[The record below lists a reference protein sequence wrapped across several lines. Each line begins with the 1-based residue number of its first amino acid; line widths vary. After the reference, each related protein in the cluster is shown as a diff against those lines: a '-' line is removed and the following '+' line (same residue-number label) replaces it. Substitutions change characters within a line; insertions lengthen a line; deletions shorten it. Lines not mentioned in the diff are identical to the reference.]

1 MCVIVKGIEI
11 RHFSRFSLYLKFMIV
26 RAIIKLNVKGII
38 FLASLLLIICCAI
51 SPAEAQKKRVI
62 QLSGVVLEEDSIS
75 GVPLPGVHIYVP
87 KAGRGTTTNGMG
99 FFSMPVLEGDEVVIS
114 AVGYD
119 RHHVTIPPGGPEYQ
133 TIIVT
138 LVQDTT
144 FLQEIV
150 IVPFPTEEVFKQ
162 AVLAM
167 NMPLDDNGIDKRN
180 FNEELLALM
189 LKTTP
194 MDGYQNQRYY
204 LDQWA
209 NSANS
214 RFQPVT
220 NPFLNVFNWAKFFSS
235 LKENKKKKK

>member
-1 MCVIVKGIEI
+1 MKSFNTIEG
-11 RHFSRFSLYLKFMIV
+11 
-26 RAIIKLNVKGII
+26 NVKGIVFI
-38 FLASLLLIICCAI
+38 VCLLIMLLGVIVPGKAQ
-51 SPAEAQKKRVI
+51 QKKRVI
-62 QLSGVVLEEDSIS
+62 QLSGVVLEEDSVS
-75 GVPLPGVHIYVP
+75 GSPVPGVHIYVP

-99 FFSMPVLEGDEVVIS
+99 FFSMPVLEGDQIVIS

-119 RHHVTIPPGGPEYQ
+119 RQDVTVQPDWPEYQ

-138 LVQDTT
+138 LTQDTT
-144 FLQEIV
+144 FLPEVV
-150 IVPFPTEEVFKQ
+150 IFPFPTEEVFKQ

-167 NMPLDDNGIDKRN
+167 NMPLDNTGIDKRN

-189 LKTTP
+189 VKTTP

-209 NSANS
+209 NSANN

-235 LKENKKKKK
+235 LKQNNNKKKK

>member
-1 MCVIVKGIEI
+1 MKIFSSTIHLKVKGTVFIACI
-11 RHFSRFSLYLKFMIV
+11 LMILCV
-26 RAIIKLNVKGII
+26 GLTPGKAQ
-38 FLASLLLIICCAI
+38 
-51 SPAEAQKKRVI
+51 QKKRVI
-62 QLSGVVLEEDSIS
+62 QLSGVVLEEDSVS
-75 GVPLPGVHIYVP
+75 GMPVPGVHIYVQ

-99 FFSMPVLEGDEVVIS
+99 FFSMPVLEGDELVIS

-119 RHHVTIPPGGPEYQ
+119 RQYFTVPANSPEYQ

-144 FLQEIV
+144 FLQEVV

-167 NMPLDDNGIDKRN
+167 NMPLDNSGIDKRN
-180 FNEELLALM
+180 FNEELFALM
-189 LKTTP
+189 VKTTP
-194 MDGYQNQRYY
+194 MDGPQNQRYY

-209 NSANS
+209 NSANN

-220 NPFLNVFNWAKFFSS
+220 NPFLNVFNWAKFFSQ
-235 LKENKKKKK
+235 LKQNKKKK